1 MTRMILHQGY
11 LEKQDLKESNIPS
24 FPSAAFLCDGKH
36 IISKNRN
43 ILTYFNLLD
52 STEEPKQVVTNSD
65 ISDMTMKWPHVGIIH
80 QDSFSIVDFRNNS
93 IQNRSLRSERLVEII
108 SNDFIVATLT
118 LSCEV
123 LIYKWP
129 GKSNILMK
137 SCPSYFSSPDEP
149 TNYDLWPNI

>member
-1 MTRMILHQGY
+1 MIHHQGH
-11 LEKQDLKESNIPS
+11 LEKQDLKESNFPS
-24 FPSAAFLCDGKH
+24 LPSAAFLSDGRH

-52 STEEPKQVVTNSD
+52 STEEPKEVVTNSG
-65 ISDMTMKWPHVGIIH
+65 IGDMTMKWPYVGIIH

-93 IQNRSLRSERLVEII
+93 IQSRSQRPETLVKII
-108 SNDFIVATLT
+108 SNDFIVATVT
-118 LSCEV
+118 HVCEV

-129 GKSNILMK
+129 GKNNVLMK
-137 SCPSYFSSPDEP
+137 SCSSHFSRPDEP